1 MSPKAALRIVP
12 FEAGLSAL
20 SGFDPAAVSQ
30 ISNQKGSAPR

>member
-20 SGFDPAAVSQ
+20 SGFQPAVSQ